1 MNPSPGE
8 TIFVTVATAA
18 VLGCLAFCL
27 NLLKA
32 SFGLYVG
39 LAGCALLI
47 VVALSLAFRLEA
59 REKTRRASE
68 DQRARLLSDLSQE

>member
-8 TIFVTVATAA
+8 TIFVTVVTTA
-18 VLGCLAFCL
+18 VVGGLAFGL

-39 LAGCALLI
+39 LVGCALLI
-47 VVALSLAFRLEA
+47 VAALSLAFRLEA
-59 REKTRRASE
+59 REKMRRESE
-68 DQRARLLSDLSQE
+68 DQRARLLSDLSRE